1 MKTHDNIRHEPDKTR
16 IWLLLLLSITGLV
29 VALVILGHGLMVD
42 QTLSDAR
49 HLEAQGDFEGARR
62 IYQERLS
69 SHPDDAE
76 AVKGLAVAL
85 SILHRFDEAVVY
97 QEKAVRLDAM
107 DSQLWV
113 ELGLNYLGHQGRP
126 EEAVGAL
133 RAAADLD
140 PSGRNRTLLAQA
152 LLADGRGEEAERELR
167 SIIVDEPDFPFAY
180 VLLLRELEKA
190 GEAEAAAAVAESA
203 AAHGVKLDA
212 VDNEEGGA

>member
-1 MKTHDNIRHEPDKTR
+1 
-16 IWLLLLLSITGLV
+16 
-29 VALVILGHGLMVD
+29 
-42 QTLSDAR
+42 LSDAR

-152 LLADGRGEEAERELR
+152 LLADGLGEEAERELR